1 MTSNNLNRFQIIS
14 LINSKMLFGIILFIL
29 VCLSPAYAQGN
40 LTQYKSSPAS
50 SDEVL
55 KIINNP
61 QNQNDVE
68 LIMFVL
74 KSIEYKNIKDINKK
88 IDFVDTFKVSDDIKD
103 VIKTTIKQNLNYSDH
118 ERVDYGIYQLK
129 KECNHNSSSGIDS
142 YTPLEDYIYYPSVR
156 RCLFNPGS
164 IC

>member
-1 MTSNNLNRFQIIS
+1 MTSNILTRLQIIS
-14 LINSKMLFGIILFIL
+14 LINSKILCGIILFLL
-29 VCLSPAYAQGN
+29 VCLSSAHAQGN

-50 SDEVL
+50 NDEVL

-74 KSIEYKNIKDINKK
+74 KSIEYKNIKEINKK

-103 VIKTTIKQNLNYSDH
+103 VIKTIIKQNLNYSDH
-118 ERVDYGIYQLK
+118 ERISYGVYVNKKCNKLLK
-129 KECNHNSSSGIDS
+129 Q
-142 YTPLEDYIYYPSVR
+142 
-156 RCLFNPGS
+156 
-164 IC
+164 

>member
-1 MTSNNLNRFQIIS
+1 MTSNILNRFQIIS

-74 KSIEYKNIKDINKK
+74 KSIEYKNIKEINKK

-142 YTPLEDYIYYPSVR
+142 STPLEDYNHV
-156 RCLFNPGS
+156 GK
-164 IC
+164 